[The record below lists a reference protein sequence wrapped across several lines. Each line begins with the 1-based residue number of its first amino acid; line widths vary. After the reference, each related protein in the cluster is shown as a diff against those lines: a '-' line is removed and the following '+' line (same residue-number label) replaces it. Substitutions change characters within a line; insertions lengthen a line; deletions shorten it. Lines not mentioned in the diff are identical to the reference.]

1 MAHVVDT
8 LVLGSGIAGL
18 TYALRMAERGTV
30 AVLTKSS
37 QDLTNTAWAQ
47 GGIAAV
53 LSDTDSFDSHVEDTI
68 VAGDGL
74 NRLDVVRICVEEGP
88 ERIQELMALGVKFDP
103 SRDGSTEAHGLDL
116 TREGGH
122 SQRRVVHSKD
132 MTGAAIQAALSNAV
146 AQHPNIEV
154 LEHRMAIDLITRA
167 RLGLQG
173 PDRCLGAYVLDTRAT
188 SIDTYLA
195 KSVLLA
201 TGGAGKVYLYTS
213 NPDVATGDGI
223 SMAWRAGARVA
234 NMEFFQFHPT
244 CLYHPEARTFLITE
258 ACRGEGGTLRRI
270 DGEAF
275 MSDYHDMAD
284 LAPRDVVAR
293 AIDSELKRSGDD
305 HVVLDM
311 THLDAPFVEDH
322 FPGVFKRL
330 MDVGIDM
337 RTQPIP
343 VVPAA
348 HYCCGGV
355 VSDVWGRTN
364 IPGLLVAGETAH
376 TGLHGANR
384 LASNSLLEGLVFSE
398 RAARITEEIQGGA
411 DLNLEPDIPDWNPG
425 LATDPDELVLVSHAW
440 DAVRRLMWNYVG
452 IVRSNRRLE
461 RAKRRLS
468 LLQEEIKSDYWN
480 FTLTQDL
487 IELRNLAVVADL
499 VIDCAMARR
508 ESRGLHYTLDYPF
521 KDEDMSSRD
530 TVMIRGRRA
539 VGRRDPN
546 P

>member
-1 MAHVVDT
+1 
-8 LVLGSGIAGL
+8 
-18 TYALRMAERGTV
+18 MAEQGTV

-37 QDLTNTAWAQ
+37 QNLSNTAWAQ

-53 LSDTDSFDSHVEDTI
+53 MSTTDSFDSHVADTI
-68 VAGDGL
+68 RAGDGL
-74 NRLDVVRICVEEGP
+74 NRREIVRICVEEGP
-88 ERIQELMALGVKFDP
+88 ERLRELMALGVQFDP
-103 SRDGSTEAHGLDL
+103 SRDGSTEALGLDL

-122 SQRRVVHSKD
+122 SQRRVVHAKD
-132 MTGAAIQAALSNAV
+132 MTGAAVQAALSAAV
-146 AQHPNIEV
+146 ERHPNVEV
-154 LEHRMAIDLITRA
+154 LEHRMAIDLITRV
-167 RLGLQG
+167 RLGLPG
-173 PDRCLGAYVLDTRAT
+173 ADRCLGAYVLDTQAAQ
-188 SIDTYLA
+188 IDTYLA
-195 KSVLLA
+195 KSVMLA

-244 CLYHPEARTFLITE
+244 CLYHPDARTFLITE
-258 ACRGEGGTLRRI
+258 ACRGEGGTLRRV
-270 DGEAF
+270 DGSAF
-275 MSDYHDMAD
+275 MSEYHEMAD

-311 THLDAPFVEDH
+311 THLDPVFIEDH
-322 FPGVFKRL
+322 FPGVFRRL
-330 MDVGIDM
+330 IDVGIDM
-337 RTQPIP
+337 RSEPIP

-355 VSDVWGRTN
+355 VSDAWGRTH

-398 RAARITEEIQGGA
+398 RAARITREIQAEA
-411 DLNLEPDIPDWNPG
+411 DLNLEPDVPDWNAG

-461 RAKRRLS
+461 RAKKRLG
-468 LLQEEIKSDYWN
+468 LLREEIKNDYWN

-487 IELRNLAVVADL
+487 IELRNLATVADL
-499 VIDCAMARR
+499 VIDCAIERR
-508 ESRGLHYTLDYPF
+508 ESRGLHYTLDYPH
-521 KDEDMSSRD
+521 KDDERGLRD
-530 TVMIRGRRA
+530 TVMVRGRRA
-539 VGRRDPN
+539 IGRRS
-546 P
+546 

>member
-1 MAHVVDT
+1 MAQTVDT

-18 TYALRMAERGTV
+18 TYALRMAETGTV

-37 QDLTNTAWAQ
+37 QDRTNTAWAQ

-53 LSDTDSFDSHVEDTI
+53 LSGRDSFDAHIRDTI
-68 VAGDGL
+68 IAGDGL
-74 NRLDVVRICVEEGP
+74 NRPEVVRICVEEGP
-88 ERIQELMALGVKFDP
+88 ARIQELMALGVDFDP
-103 SRDGSTEAHGLDL
+103 SRDGSSEAHGLDL

-122 SQRRVVHSKD
+122 SERRVVHAKD
-132 MTGAAIQAALSNAV
+132 MTGAAVQEALSRAV
-146 AQHPNIEV
+146 SAHPNIEV
-154 LEHRMAIDLITRA
+154 REHHMAIDLITRA
-167 RLGLQG
+167 RLGLSG
-173 PDRCLGAYVLDTRAT
+173 PDRCLGAYVLDTQAT
-188 SIDTYLA
+188 TIDTYLA

-223 SMAWRAGARVA
+223 AMAWRAGARIA

-258 ACRGEGGTLRRI
+258 ACRGEGGVLRRL

-275 MSDYHDMAD
+275 MSSYHEMAD

-305 HVVLDM
+305 HVVLDL
-311 THLDAPFVEDH
+311 THLNGAFIEDH
-322 FPGVFKRL
+322 FPGVFQRL
-330 MDVGIDM
+330 MSVGIDM

-355 VSDVWGRTN
+355 VSDAWGRTN
-364 IPGLLVAGETAH
+364 IPGLTVAGETAH

-398 RAARITEEIQGGA
+398 RAARITHEVQAGA
-411 DLNLEPDIPDWNPG
+411 DLDLEPEVPDWNPG

-461 RAKRRLS
+461 RAKRRLA
-468 LLQEEIKSDYWN
+468 LLQAEIKSDYWN

-487 IELRNLAVVADL
+487 IELRNLAVVAGL
-499 VIDCAMARR
+499 VIDCATERR

-521 KDEDMSSRD
+521 KDDEMSSRD

-539 VGRRDPN
+539 IGRRDRSI
-546 P
+546 